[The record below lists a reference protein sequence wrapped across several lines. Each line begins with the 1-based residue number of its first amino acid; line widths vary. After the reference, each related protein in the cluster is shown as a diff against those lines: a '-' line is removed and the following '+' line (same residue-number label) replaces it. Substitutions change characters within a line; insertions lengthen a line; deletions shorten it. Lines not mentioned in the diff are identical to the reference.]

1 MGSGEGSE
9 RSFMSEVSDTGDK
22 GDGKADGRGIAI
34 LAAVVLAVVIAA
46 VLGLLYVRHRN
57 ATEMAAQ
64 TVAGVTHAG
73 PLGRYATGSLA
84 KLQTWK
90 TPKAAA
96 PIVFDDGSGKPVD
109 MASFRGKV
117 VVMNIWA
124 TWCAPC
130 VVEMPTLAAVQRK
143 YGTGQVAVVAVSEDK
158 DPADAKNFIDVH
170 DPLSFYHDPDTL
182 TVPNK
187 LGFHLLPST
196 VVYDRHG
203 REAARIEGP
212 AAWDSPEAYAVIDAL
227 LKQP

>member
-1 MGSGEGSE
+1 
-9 RSFMSEVSDTGDK
+9 MSEVSDTGDK

-64 TVAGVTHAG
+64 AAPGAVHQG
-73 PLGRYATGSLA
+73 PLGRYATGSLVRL
-84 KLQTWK
+84 KTWK
-90 TPKAAA
+90 TPQAAA

-143 YGTGQVAVVAVSEDK
+143 YPNDVAVVAVSEDK

-170 DPLSFYHDPDTL
+170 DPLAFYHDPDTL
-182 TVPNK
+182 TVPGK
-187 LGFHLLPST
+187 LGFHILPST
-196 VVYDRHG
+196 VIYDRHG
-203 REAARIEGP
+203 REVARIESP
-212 AAWDSPEAYAVIDAL
+212 AAWDSTEAYALIDAV